1 MANFMVSLWESV
13 FTPGP
18 TPTLLLATNFA
29 FGALQLVLL
38 SLLVATYSIHFVVL
52 SILCGGLW
60 FGINWFT
67 AELARAK
74 AGEAGAEGEEKREG
88 EGIAGASSSD
98 RKRERQKS
106 PESVGS
112 DTETEMESEGQTTGA
127 ARTQGAA
134 VERKKIIPN
143 PTHRPTVRP
152 DSVTRPDEPREDG
165 SPASS
170 GLLDPEAA
178 KGMSSSALGRRRK
191 SLGESSTDASTDS
204 EWEKVSEGE
213 ART

>member
-52 SILCGGLW
+52 SVLCGGLW

-74 AGEAGAEGEEKREG
+74 AAETGAEGEKKREG
-88 EGIAGASSSD
+88 EGKGGVNSSEK
-98 RKRERQKS
+98 RRERQKS

-112 DTETEMESEGQTTGA
+112 DTETEMESTGQTTGA
-127 ARTQGAA
+127 ARTQSVA

-143 PTHRPTVRP
+143 PAHRPTVRP
-152 DSVTRPDEPREDG
+152 DSVTRPEESASGER
-165 SPASS
+165 SAASS

-178 KGMSSSALGRRRK
+178 KGMSDSALGRRRK

-213 ART
+213 GR

>member
-52 SILCGGLW
+52 SLLCGGLW

-67 AELARAK
+67 AELARVK
-74 AGEAGAEGEEKREG
+74 AGETGVEGEEKRAAEG
-88 EGIAGASSSD
+88 TAGASSSD

-127 ARTQGAA
+127 ATRQGAA

-143 PTHRPTVRP
+143 PTHRPTVRL
-152 DSVTRPDEPREDG
+152 DSVTRPDEAATGER
-165 SPASS
+165 SAASS

-178 KGMSSSALGRRRK
+178 KGMSDSALGRRRK

-213 ART
+213 AR